1 MSRTINQ
8 TFLKLLII
16 FLFLF
21 SNVLFSKNQFN
32 YYIFYDYNQCTG
44 CYDDLLASYITQ
56 FKKLGM
62 SGNFSI
68 IINTKK
74 KKELVLF
81 AKKIDFNNI
90 INDTLNQF
98 SKIIENKKLP
108 MLTVVN
114 SEGIICYE
122 HEDIKSYPV
131 NLYSITKRFKT
142 LDFDRFDSYKLNDST
157 FQLFRPSPPKVDK
170 SMNNFITLDYFDNS
184 IKEINIQTGKINRQ
198 IIPDLEYDKFFLKDT
213 MNNYELLATFDKPLT
228 KFYTPNYDNHN
239 NILTYTGIVRGFKRD
254 TVRVNNPIDSM
265 QYHFS
270 PINEGNTLSFTDNH
284 KFDIVD
290 LNDSIYIFGL
300 EKTTGALIATIKYL
314 YPISFDEL
322 KNGDFYLIAK
332 YDSSNLAL
340 KNYYLKYKDVINYYN
355 LKNYVGSSGLLAET
369 NKKYVY
375 LNPWNGIFCKFNES
389 IEDSIH
395 IMGYLEKVKLK
406 DQPVYT
412 FSSILEPSEITRYSI
427 NSLHSYKNKAIVY
440 LQAIKGN
447 RLTPFTVIQVYDIDK
462 GLEKEIILN
471 STSNQY
477 YFSYLLKIDEQNIY
491 ILNQND
497 SEDWTISK
505 IPIKEIL

>member
-1 MSRTINQ
+1 M
-8 TFLKLLII
+8 
-16 FLFLF
+16 F
-21 SNVLFSKNQFN
+21 SNFLFSKNQFS
-32 YYIFYDYNQCTG
+32 YFIFYDYNQCTG
-44 CYDDLLASYITQ
+44 CYDDVLASYITQ
-56 FKKLGM
+56 FKKLGL
-62 SGNFSI
+62 SDNFSI

-108 MLTVVN
+108 MLVVVN
-114 SEGIICYE
+114 TEGSICYE
-122 HEDIKSYPV
+122 HEDIKSNPV
-131 NLYSITKRFKT
+131 NTQSIAKRFKT
-142 LDFDRFDSYKLNDST
+142 LDFDKFDSYKLDDST
-157 FQLFRPSPPKVDK
+157 FQLFRPSPPKVDNSK
-170 SMNNFITLDYFDNS
+170 NNFITLDYFDNS
-184 IKEINIQTGKINRQ
+184 IKEINIQTGKINRK
-198 IIPDLEYDKFFLKDT
+198 IISDLEYDKFFLKDT

-332 YDSSNLAL
+332 FDSPNLDL
-340 KNYYLKYKDVINYYN
+340 KKYYLKYKDIINYYD
-355 LKNYVGSSGLLAET
+355 LKNYVASSGLASVVY
-369 NKKYVY
+369 NKYIY
-375 LNPWNGIFCKFNES
+375 LNPWNGIFCIFKDA
-389 IEDSIH
+389 IEDSIS
-395 IMGYLEKVKLK
+395 IKGYLEKVKLK
-406 DQPVYT
+406 DQPVYPLR
-412 FSSILEPSEITRYSI
+412 SILEKSEISRYSI

-462 GLEKEIILN
+462 DLEKEIILN
-471 STSNQY
+471 STINQY
-477 YFSYLLKIDEQNIY
+477 YYSYLLKIDEQYIY
-491 ILNQND
+491 ILNQNE

-505 IPIKEIL
+505 IPVKEIL